1 MLIKLSQKPMDTFEY
16 CIIEGLLWC
25 KNTNR
30 QIKYLP
36 AIALESA
43 WTTILST
50 FSVTSFSFVS
60 VLTKVDSKFS
70 QAFFIDM
77 INSKSIQTT

>member
-1 MLIKLSQKPMDTFEY
+1 MIYFDE
-16 CIIEGLLWC
+16 
-25 KNTNR
+25 KNTNPS
-30 QIKYLP
+30 IKYLP

-50 FSVTSFSFVS
+50 FAVTSFSFDS